1 MTHKTTHENLDSLL
15 KIMQAL
21 RAREGCPWDIEQ
33 TPESLAP
40 YIIEE
45 ACELIDAIE
54 TGNDDLILEELGDL
68 LLQVV
73 FQAQI
78 FSERGKFDFDDVAAT
93 IADKLIRRHPHVFD
107 RCSSGASEKDLDQ
120 QWEDIKQN
128 ESTQNNK
135 SCIADHLPANL
146 PALQRAQ
153 KLISRARKTE
163 SHTKLPDVSKQL
175 KPLSSATGGQI
186 RNLTND
192 NIGQAL
198 FHIVELAHEAGI
210 DAESALRN
218 TTRLLLHEL
227 DNK

>member
-1 MTHKTTHENLDSLL
+1 MAHKTTNENLDSLL

-54 TGNDDLILEELGDL
+54 SGNEDLILEELGDL

-78 FSERGKFDFDDVAAT
+78 FSEREKFDFDDVAAT
-93 IADKLIRRHPHVFD
+93 IADKLIRRHPHVFN
-107 RCSSGASEKDLDQ
+107 RCASGTTGQDLDQ

-128 ESTQNNK
+128 ESTQKK

-153 KLISRARKTE
+153 KLISRARKSE
-163 SHTKLPDVSKQL
+163 PQVELPDVSKQL
-175 KPLSSATGGQI
+175 KELCIAGDGQI
-186 RNLTND
+186 GHVTKD
-192 NIGQAL
+192 DIGQAL
-198 FHIVELAHEAGI
+198 FHIVKLAHEAGI
-210 DAESALRN
+210 DAEGALRN
-218 TTRLLLHEL
+218 TTRLMLHEL
-227 DNK
+227 DSK